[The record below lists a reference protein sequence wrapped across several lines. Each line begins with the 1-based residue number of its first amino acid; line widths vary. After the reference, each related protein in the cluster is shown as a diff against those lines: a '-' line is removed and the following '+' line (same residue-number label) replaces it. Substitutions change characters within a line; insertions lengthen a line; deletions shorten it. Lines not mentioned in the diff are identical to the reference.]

1 MSRFV
6 IFFLFFV
13 VAIHIAN
20 GLNPRKLDEGESK
33 CGGCPCDKPCNPPS
47 PPPPPPSPPPPPP
60 DLPPPSP
67 PPPKKPPS
75 GYNCPPPPCSD
86 GCGGGGG
93 GGGEN
98 VPSSPN
104 SQYIYMTGPPGDL
117 YPVDHNVDGAKRS
130 FSSGFSLLIS
140 GFFLGLLLFW

>member
-6 IFFLFFV
+6 IFLLFFV
-13 VAIHIAN
+13 VAIPITN

-33 CGGCPCDKPCNPPS
+33 CGGCPCNKPCIPPS
-47 PPPPPPSPPPPPP
+47 PPPPPPA
-60 DLPPPSP
+60 LPPPSP

-75 GYNCPPPPCSD
+75 GYNCPPPPYS
-86 GCGGGGG
+86 GGGSGGGGG
-93 GGGEN
+93 GGGSGSEN
-98 VPSSPN
+98 VPYSPN

-117 YPVDHNVDGAKRS
+117 YPVDHNFGGAKSS

-140 GFFLGLLLFW
+140 GFFLGLLLFC